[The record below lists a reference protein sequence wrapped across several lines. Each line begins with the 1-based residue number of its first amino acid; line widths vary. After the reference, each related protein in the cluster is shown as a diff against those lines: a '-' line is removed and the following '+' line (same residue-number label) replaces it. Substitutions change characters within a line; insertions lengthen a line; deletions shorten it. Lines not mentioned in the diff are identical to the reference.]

1 MSLNLETLVQPKN
14 ETMSLETTASKLIA
28 TVIRNLRETS
38 LSSNTGVAVEA
49 IKQLNLD
56 QRNRLLVKYGSSLRR
71 IKRFPDAVSLLAV
84 LNQSITAE

>member
-1 MSLNLETLVQPKN
+1 
-14 ETMSLETTASKLIA
+14 MSLETTASKLIA

>member
-71 IKRFPDAVSLLAV
+71 IKRFPVAVSLLAV